1 MLNQLSKS
9 GNWKI
14 YGNDDPEILIAGHS
28 HTFSLLRA
36 LNLSEK
42 FENVFGIVTRTN
54 LSEYLH
60 NDDEYWDFVS
70 QSAKN
75 RKLAISWNGNQ
86 HNIHF
91 LVDSE
96 IEFNSKGFHTNK
108 DAPFVTLSRIQDL
121 FRPTFY
127 ELELV
132 LGKFA
137 RTSNICLLGTPPPKP
152 KNYLDKRLKNDPYFL
167 EVGNKLGIKAKDLK
181 ASSDELRVFMWNQTQ
196 ILTKQVADK
205 FQCDFL
211 PVPRETYDANNILI
225 EEFFAD
231 DLTHTNPD
239 YGSIVLKNIC
249 KHFGVKIEN

>member
-1 MLNQLSKS
+1 MPDQVSKS

-14 YGNDDPEILIAGHS
+14 YGSDNPEILVAGHS
-28 HTFSLLRA
+28 HTFSLLWA
-36 LNLSEK
+36 LNKSEK
-42 FENVFGIVTRTN
+42 FNQYFGIVTRTN
-54 LSEYLH
+54 LSEH
-60 NDDEYWDFVS
+60 INNDDEYWDFVS

-91 LVDSE
+91 LVDSKL
-96 IEFNSKGFHTNK
+96 EFNSMGFQTK
-108 DAPFVTLSRIQDL
+108 RDAPFVTRSRIDDL

-132 LGKFA
+132 LSRFTN
-137 RTSNICLLGTPPPKP
+137 TSNICLLGTPPPKS
-152 KNYLDKRLKNDPYFL
+152 KSYLDQRLKNDPFFL
-167 EVGNKLGIKAKDLK
+167 EVGKNLGIKVRDIK
-181 ASSDELRVFMWNQTQ
+181 ASSDDLRVFMWKQTQ

-211 PVPRETYDANNILI
+211 PSPGETHDSNYIL
-225 EEFFAD
+225 EERFSAD

-239 YGSIVLKNIC
+239 YGNIVLEDIC
-249 KHFGVKIEN
+249 RHFGVKVEN